1 MRALRGPF
9 HPEKAGANA
18 KFGPVDD
25 SDCRE
30 LDDLRWSD
38 PLESPISLNGSAF
51 SGGTKSS
58 FLPPILNL

>member
-1 MRALRGPF
+1 VASRMSPGRTMRALQGPF

-30 LDDLRWSD
+30 LNDLRWSD
-38 PLESPISLNGSAF
+38 PLESRQTGLSL
-51 SGGTKSS
+51 
-58 FLPPILNL
+58 